1 VQKVFFLGPLLLLA
15 ACNRGT
21 PTKDAIRQGVLD
33 HLAGSS
39 LNLAAMEMDVTSV
52 QANGNNADV
61 TVTFWPKGATAAQ
74 GMALHYRMQEKGSRW
89 SVVGIQDSGHA
100 GATPPGVSNP
110 HGAGG
115 MPSGNPHGIDNP
127 RATRMPSPD
136 DLPPTGQK

>member
-15 ACNRGT
+15 ACNRGI

-52 QANGNNADV
+52 EANGDKADV

-74 GMALHYRMQEKGSRW
+74 GMALHYRMEEKGNRW
-89 SVVGIQDSGHA
+89 SVVRIQDSGHA
-100 GATPPGVSNP
+100 GATPPGMSSP
-110 HGAGG
+110 HGSA
-115 MPSGNPHGIDNP
+115 MPSSDPHGIDSS
-127 RATRMPSPD
+127 RGTRMPSPD